1 MKQIKYK
8 DGKPSYENTETEIEV
23 KNIFN
28 AEDEA
33 MFAHLLKK
41 TMGLT
46 DEEELPDGMKE
57 TPHRLCKYWTEAFA
71 SGYMNDPKRHLK
83 KLFDVERG
91 KAAETVVEDAGVQP
105 STYFNTGIVIC
116 KFKLFSQCEHHIAPF
131 GTYKDDSWAYVA
143 YVPKEKVVGLS
154 KIPRMAREYAHRF
167 QIQEQLGEQIAD
179 ALQETLDPVGVAV
192 VFKDFTHSCVVTR
205 GVKSEDA
212 TTTSS
217 VVRGCFATKPEARAE
232 LFSLIN

>member
-8 DGKPSYENTETEIEV
+8 NGTPVYENTETEVEV

-28 AEDEA
+28 KEDEA

-46 DEEELPDGMKE
+46 DDEELPDGMKE
-57 TPHRLCKYWTEAFA
+57 TPHRLAKYWTEAFA
-71 SGYMNDPKRHLK
+71 TGYMVDPKRHLK

-91 KAAETVVEDAGVQP
+91 NKAQAGINP
-105 STYFNTGIVIC
+105 SNYFNTGIVVC

-143 YVPKEKVVGLS
+143 YIPKQKVVGLS

-179 ALQETLDPVGVAV
+179 AIQEVLDPIGVAV

-217 VVRGCFATKPEARAE
+217 VVRGAFADKPEARAE
-232 LFSLIN
+232 LFSLIH

>member
-8 DGKPSYENTETEIEV
+8 NGTPVYESTETEVEV

-28 AEDEA
+28 KEDEA

-46 DEEELPDGMKE
+46 DDEELPDGMKE
-57 TPHRLCKYWTEAFA
+57 TPHRLAKYWTEAFA
-71 SGYMNDPKRHLK
+71 TGYMVDPKRHLK

-91 KAAETVVEDAGVQP
+91 NEAQAGIGP
-105 STYFNTGIVIC
+105 SNYFNTGIVVC

-143 YVPKEKVVGLS
+143 YIPKQKVVGLS

-179 ALQETLDPVGVAV
+179 AIQEVLDPIGVAV

-217 VVRGCFATKPEARAE
+217 VVRGAFADKPEARAE
-232 LFSLIN
+232 LFSLIH

>member
-8 DGKPSYENTETEIEV
+8 NGTPVYEHTEKEVEV

-28 AEDEA
+28 KEDEA

-57 TPHRLCKYWTEAFA
+57 TPHRLAKYWTEAFA
-71 SGYMNDPKRHLK
+71 SGYMVDPKRHLK

-91 KAAETVVEDAGVQP
+91 NEAQAGINP
-105 STYFNTGIVIC
+105 SNYFNTGIVVC

-131 GTYKDDSWAYVA
+131 GTYKDNSWAYVA
-143 YVPKEKVVGLS
+143 YIPKQKVVGLS

-179 ALQETLDPVGVAV
+179 AIQEVLDPIGVAV

-217 VVRGCFATKPEARAE
+217 VVRGAFADKPEARAE
-232 LFSLIN
+232 LFSLIH

>member
-8 DGKPSYENTETEIEV
+8 NGTPVYERTEEEVEV

-28 AEDEA
+28 KEDEA

-57 TPHRLCKYWTEAFA
+57 TPHRLAKYWTEAFA
-71 SGYMNDPKRHLK
+71 SGYMVDPKRHLK

-91 KAAETVVEDAGVQP
+91 NEAQACINP
-105 STYFNTGIVIC
+105 SNYFNTGIVVC

-143 YVPKEKVVGLS
+143 YIPKQKVVGLS

-179 ALQETLDPVGVAV
+179 AIQEVLDPIGVAV

-217 VVRGCFATKPEARAE
+217 VVRGAFADKPEARAE
-232 LFSLIN
+232 LFSLIH

>member
-1 MKQIKYK
+1 MKQINYK
-8 DGKPSYENTETEIEV
+8 NGAPVYENTEEV
-23 KNIFN
+23 TVVQNIFN
-28 AEDEA
+28 KEDEA
-33 MFAHLLKK
+33 MFEHLLKK

-46 DEEELPDGMKE
+46 DAESLPDGMKE

-71 SGYMNDPKRHLK
+71 SGYMVDPKRHLK

-91 KAAETVVEDAGVQP
+91 TEAKAGIQINN
-105 STYFNTGIVIC
+105 YFSTGIVVC

-143 YVPKEKVVGLS
+143 YIPKDKVVGLS

-179 ALQETLDPVGVAV
+179 AINEVLDPVGVAV
-192 VFKDFTHSCVVTR
+192 VFKDFTHSCVATR

-217 VVRGCFATKPEARAE
+217 VLRGCFTEEADCRAE
-232 LFSLIN
+232 LFSLLNKY

>member
-8 DGKPSYENTETEIEV
+8 NGTPVYERTEEEVEV

-28 AEDEA
+28 KEDEA

-57 TPHRLCKYWTEAFA
+57 TPHRLAKYWTEAFA
-71 SGYMNDPKRHLK
+71 TGYMVDPKRHLK

-91 KAAETVVEDAGVQP
+91 NEAQAGINP
-105 STYFNTGIVIC
+105 SNYFNTGIVVC
-116 KFKLFSQCEHHIAPF
+116 RFKLFSQCEHHIAPF

-143 YVPKEKVVGLS
+143 YIPKQKVVGLS

-179 ALQETLDPVGVAV
+179 AIQEVLDPIGVAV

-217 VVRGCFATKPEARAE
+217 VVRGAFADKPEARAE
-232 LFSLIN
+232 LFSLIH

>member
-8 DGKPSYENTETEIEV
+8 NGTPVYERTEEEVEV

-28 AEDEA
+28 KEDEA

-57 TPHRLCKYWTEAFA
+57 TPHRLAKYWTEAFA
-71 SGYMNDPKRHLK
+71 SGYMVDPKRHLK

-91 KAAETVVEDAGVQP
+91 NEAQAGINP
-105 STYFNTGIVIC
+105 SNYFNTGIVVC

-143 YVPKEKVVGLS
+143 YIPKQKVVGLS

-179 ALQETLDPVGVAV
+179 AIQEVLDPIGVAV

-217 VVRGCFATKPEARAE
+217 VVRGAFADKPEARAE
-232 LFSLIN
+232 LFSLIH

>member
-8 DGKPSYENTETEIEV
+8 NGTPVYERTEEEVEV

-28 AEDEA
+28 KEDEA

-57 TPHRLCKYWTEAFA
+57 TPHRLAKYWTEAFA
-71 SGYMNDPKRHLK
+71 SGYMVDPKRHLK

-91 KAAETVVEDAGVQP
+91 NEAQAGINP
-105 STYFNTGIVIC
+105 SNYFNTGIVVC

-143 YVPKEKVVGLS
+143 YIPKQKVVGLS

-179 ALQETLDPVGVAV
+179 AIQEVLDPIGAAV

-217 VVRGCFATKPEARAE
+217 VVRGAFADKPEARAE
-232 LFSLIN
+232 LFSLIH

>member
-8 DGKPSYENTETEIEV
+8 YGAPVYNDTETEVEV
-23 KNIFN
+23 KNIFDK
-28 AEDEA
+28 EDEA

-71 SGYMNDPKRHLK
+71 TGYMHDPKRHLK

-91 KAAETVVEDAGVQP
+91 NEAQAGINP
-105 STYFNTGIVIC
+105 SNYFNTGIVVC
-116 KFKLFSQCEHHIAPF
+116 RFKLFSQCEHHIAPF

-143 YVPKEKVVGLS
+143 YIPKQKVVGLS

-179 ALQETLDPVGVAV
+179 AIQDVLDPIGVAV

-217 VVRGCFATKPEARAE
+217 VVRGAFADKPEARAE
-232 LFSLIN
+232 LFSLIH

>member
-8 DGKPSYENTETEIEV
+8 NGTPVYERTEEEVEV

-28 AEDEA
+28 KEDEA

-57 TPHRLCKYWTEAFA
+57 TPHRLAKYWTEAFA
-71 SGYMNDPKRHLK
+71 SGYMVDPKRHLK

-91 KAAETVVEDAGVQP
+91 NEAQVGINP
-105 STYFNTGIVIC
+105 SNYFNTGIVVC

-143 YVPKEKVVGLS
+143 YIPKQKVVGLS

-179 ALQETLDPVGVAV
+179 AIQEVLDPIGVAV

-217 VVRGCFATKPEARAE
+217 VVRGAFADKPEARAE
-232 LFSLIN
+232 LFSLIH

>member
-8 DGKPSYENTETEIEV
+8 NGTPVYESTETEVEV

-28 AEDEA
+28 KEDEA

-46 DEEELPDGMKE
+46 DDEELPDGMKE
-57 TPHRLCKYWTEAFA
+57 TPHRLAKYWTEAFA
-71 SGYMNDPKRHLK
+71 TGYMVDPKRHLK

-91 KAAETVVEDAGVQP
+91 NEAQAGISP
-105 STYFNTGIVIC
+105 SNYFNTGIVVC

-143 YVPKEKVVGLS
+143 YIPKQKVVGLS

-179 ALQETLDPVGVAV
+179 AIQEVLDPIGVAV

-217 VVRGCFATKPEARAE
+217 VVRGAFADKPEARAE
-232 LFSLIN
+232 LFSLIH

>member
-8 DGKPSYENTETEIEV
+8 NGTPVYERTEEEVEV

-28 AEDEA
+28 KEDEA

-57 TPHRLCKYWTEAFA
+57 TPHRLAKYWTEAFA
-71 SGYMNDPKRHLK
+71 SGYMVDPKRHLK

-91 KAAETVVEDAGVQP
+91 NEARAGINP
-105 STYFNTGIVIC
+105 SNYFNTGIVVC

-143 YVPKEKVVGLS
+143 YIPKQKVVGLS

-179 ALQETLDPVGVAV
+179 AIQEVLDPIGVAV

-217 VVRGCFATKPEARAE
+217 VVRGAFADKPEARAE
-232 LFSLIN
+232 LFSLIH

>member
-1 MKQIKYK
+1 MKSIQYK
-8 DGKPSYENTETEIEV
+8 AGKPNYENTETEIEV

-28 AEDEA
+28 KEDEA

-46 DEEELPDGMKE
+46 DEEELPEGMKE

-71 SGYMNDPKRHLK
+71 TGYMADPKRHLK

-91 KAAETVVEDAGVQP
+91 NEAEAGVQKN
-105 STYFNTGIVIC
+105 SYFNTGIVIC

-131 GTYKDDSWAYVA
+131 GTFKDDSWAYVA
-143 YVPKEKVVGLS
+143 YIPKDRVCGLS

-179 ALQETLDPVGVAV
+179 AINDVLDPLGVAV
-192 VFKDFTHSCVVTR
+192 VFKDFTHACVVTR

-217 VVRGCFATKPEARAE
+217 VLRGCFTENSDCRSE
-232 LFSLIN
+232 LFSLLSKY

>member
-8 DGKPSYENTETEIEV
+8 NGTPVYKRTEEEVEV

-28 AEDEA
+28 KEDEA

-57 TPHRLCKYWTEAFA
+57 TPHRLAKYWTEAFA
-71 SGYMNDPKRHLK
+71 SGYMVDPKRHLK

-91 KAAETVVEDAGVQP
+91 NEAQAGINP
-105 STYFNTGIVIC
+105 SNYFNTGIVVC

-143 YVPKEKVVGLS
+143 YIPKQKVVGLS

-179 ALQETLDPVGVAV
+179 AIQEVLDPIGVAV

-217 VVRGCFATKPEARAE
+217 VVRGAFADKPEARAE
-232 LFSLIN
+232 LFSLIH

>member
-8 DGKPSYENTETEIEV
+8 NGTPVYERTEEEVEV

-28 AEDEA
+28 KEDEA

-57 TPHRLCKYWTEAFA
+57 TPHRLAKYWTEAFA
-71 SGYMNDPKRHLK
+71 SGYMVDPKRHLK

-91 KAAETVVEDAGVQP
+91 NEAQAGINP
-105 STYFNTGIVIC
+105 SNYFNTGIVVC

-143 YVPKEKVVGLS
+143 YIPKQRVVGLS

-179 ALQETLDPVGVAV
+179 AIQEVLDPIGVAV

-217 VVRGCFATKPEARAE
+217 VVRGAFADKPEARAE
-232 LFSLIN
+232 LFSLIH

>member
-8 DGKPSYENTETEIEV
+8 NGTPVYERTEEEVEV

-28 AEDEA
+28 KEDEA

-57 TPHRLCKYWTEAFA
+57 TPHRLAKYWTEAFA
-71 SGYMNDPKRHLK
+71 SGYMVDPKRHLK

-91 KAAETVVEDAGVQP
+91 NEAQTGINP
-105 STYFNTGIVIC
+105 SNYFNTGIVVC

-143 YVPKEKVVGLS
+143 YIPKQKVVGLS

-179 ALQETLDPVGVAV
+179 AIQEVLDPIGVAV

-217 VVRGCFATKPEARAE
+217 VVRGAFADKPEARAE
-232 LFSLIN
+232 LFSLIH